1 MKKIINLHNEILLRS
16 LRERE
21 NILFVYE
28 PEQIILA
35 QVTEFLGSLDVCL
48 SLGIFQV
55 SNIIIFV
62 VLQLKKSNHS
72 WLAINN

>member
-1 MKKIINLHNEILLRS
+1 MLLRS

-21 NILFVYE
+21 NILVVYE
-28 PEQIILA
+28 PEQIIQA
-35 QVTEFLGSLDVCL
+35 QVTEFLGILDVCL

-55 SNIIIFV
+55 SYVIIFV
-62 VLQLKKSNHS
+62 VLQLKNSNHS